1 MIDVFLDGVPPRQR
15 SAVLFDQLRS
25 AILTGR
31 LAAGDR
37 LPTSRELAVELGIA
51 RSTIATVYARL
62 VGEGYAEGRIGDGT
76 FVADYHKPTARPA
89 TAATLCSRSSH
100 RSAGTARRAAAG
112 ATRRRLARRSAHRPP

>member
-1 MIDVFLDGVPPRQR
+1 MIAVFLDGVPPRQR

-37 LPTSRELAVELGIA
+37 LPTSRELAVELGVA
-51 RSTIATVYARL
+51 RSTIATVYAHL

-76 FVADYHKPTARPA
+76 FVADYHTP
-89 TAATLCSRSSH
+89 H
-100 RSAGTARRAAAG
+100 ARRATAELNAV
-112 ATRRRLARRSAHRPP
+112 RIARTTPHG